1 MITEQQPFPGTKD
14 GVIIYT
20 VVTGD
25 RPGRPLAPNEWLSDD
40 IWNFIS
46 RCWSPSWEGR
56 PDVNFAINALND
68 AADAVEVRRRKLYT
82 ATNDQGQSTS
92 HRVPGASCG
101 SYHEQ
106 ILTLVINRRSLAK
119 SRPTEAP
126 SR

>member
-1 MITEQQPFPGTKD
+1 MLTEQQPFPGTKD

-25 RPGRPLAPNEWLSDD
+25 RPGRPLAPSEWLSDD
-40 IWNFIS
+40 VWNFIS

-68 AADAVEVRRRKLYT
+68 AADVVEVERRKLYT
-82 ATNDQGQSTS
+82 ATNDQGQRTS

-106 ILTLVINRRSLAK
+106 ILTIVLNRRSPAK

-126 SR
+126 SW